1 MLPWAKSI
9 MEMNVKKVVLI
20 ASLYPPFPK
29 NVLSLW
35 GGIEVASEQFVES
48 LRKKEINIS
57 IISLDF
63 VVPVSEDKENIY
75 RVGVTNPYLLQPSLA
90 SGISFVYKEFFRPI
104 IFLKIYRYLA
114 KEKPDVVIIGK
125 TYQMSFSPY
134 LAALILHIPY
144 IIRYDWLC
152 PTNPKPELCS
162 LKDRF
167 KCAICIQERT
177 HKRIPKLAQLLSGP
191 YFILLSLLKSYFWN
205 KAYKILA
212 VSEFHKQL
220 MESFGIRH
228 DKIEVV
234 PERVSPVEVDP
245 EIIKEIEEKYKHNN
259 SFIILYVGRLEPEKG
274 LSILIEAFRDLY
286 EKDPSFK
293 LLVVGAGR
301 LTRLIEEES
310 KKNQNVI
317 YVGQIPHDQIGN
329 YYAISD
335 VVVIPS
341 IVPEGHPLVVEEA
354 LLMKKPIIGFE
365 LGSLPEII
373 HNSSEGELVKEI
385 DSKALANA
393 IFSLRKRILLEKSNQ

>member
-20 ASLYPPFPK
+20 TSIYPPFPK
-29 NVLSLW
+29 NVLGLW
-35 GGIEVASEQFVES
+35 GGIEVACEQFVES
-48 LRKKEINIS
+48 LRKKEIKIS

-63 VVPVSEDKENIY
+63 IVPVSEDKENIY
-75 RVGVTNPYLLQPSLA
+75 RVGVNNPYLLQPSLA
-90 SGISFVYKEFFRPI
+90 SVISFAFKEFLRPI
-104 IFLKIYRYLA
+104 IFLKILRYLV
-114 KEKPDVVIIGK
+114 KEKPDIVIIGK
-125 TYQMSFSPY
+125 TYQMSFSPF
-134 LAALILHIPY
+134 LAALILRIPY
-144 IIRYDWLC
+144 VIRYDWLC
-152 PTNPKPELCS
+152 PTNPKPDLCS

-167 KCAICIQERT
+167 KCAKCIQERT

-205 KAYKILA
+205 RAYKILA
-212 VSEFHKQL
+212 VSKFHKRL
-220 MESFGIRH
+220 MESFGIKS

-234 PERVSPVEVDP
+234 PEMISLVEAVP
-245 EIIKEIEEKYKHNN
+245 EIVKELEEKYEHDT

-286 EKDPSFK
+286 NEDPSFK
-293 LLVVGAGR
+293 LLVVGTGR
-301 LTRLIEEES
+301 LTRLIKEES
-310 KKNQNVI
+310 NKNQNVI

-341 IVPEGHPLVVEEA
+341 IVPEGHPLVAEEA
-354 LLMKKPIIGFE
+354 LLMKKPIIGFD

-373 HNSSEGELVKEI
+373 HDSTKGKLVKEI

-393 IFSLRKRILLEKSNQ
+393 IFSFRKEFSLKKSN